1 MSSNLIKTEWLK
13 IKKYPAFW
21 WMTGIVLLT
30 YPGINY
36 IFYQIYRE
44 LLDKNDQAAAVLK
57 MMVGNPFTFPEVW
70 HTVAYASSIFVIIPS
85 IVVIMFITNEY
96 TYKTHRQNII
106 DGWSRN
112 EFMISKMIDVL
123 IISVIITLLYALVAL
138 VVGYVNIKEGNGE
151 VWSQTKYIWLF
162 FLQTFSQLSL
172 AFLIAFLT
180 KKAFIALG
188 IFIFY
193 KVILEK
199 FMVAFAGWK
208 LDDIGRFLPFELSN
222 RTIPVPAF
230 VGKLDEEK
238 YQAAMGAVNEH
249 VVYTIILLGL
259 TWGLCF
265 WLNKRRDL

>member
-138 VVGYVNIKEGNGE
+138 VVG
-151 VWSQTKYIWLF
+151 
-162 FLQTFSQLSL
+162 
-172 AFLIAFLT
+172 
-180 KKAFIALG
+180 
-188 IFIFY
+188 
-193 KVILEK
+193 
-199 FMVAFAGWK
+199 
-208 LDDIGRFLPFELSN
+208 
-222 RTIPVPAF
+222 
-230 VGKLDEEK
+230 
-238 YQAAMGAVNEH
+238 
-249 VVYTIILLGL
+249 
-259 TWGLCF
+259 
-265 WLNKRRDL
+265 